1 MQLTIPAGSTTATNV
16 QVQTGT
22 VAGTI
27 TITFRLTAFSNDVTP
42 TPVPVRTIR
51 VNPTPPVITSLT
63 AARNATGLTVTI
75 SGFSSSREI
84 QSASF
89 TFSAAPG
96 STVQTTEL
104 TVPVNA
110 MFAQYFGSAA
120 AAPFGSQF
128 TFTQPF
134 TIQQG
139 SSQSIA
145 SITVRLT
152 SLVGPSAPATA
163 NLQ

>member
-1 MQLTIPAGSTTATNV
+1 M
-16 QVQTGT
+16 
-22 VAGTI
+22 
-27 TITFRLTAFSNDVTP
+27 
-42 TPVPVRTIR
+42 
-51 VNPTPPVITSLT
+51 
-63 AARNATGLTVTI
+63 TI

-84 QSASF
+84 QSANF
-89 TFSAAPG
+89 TFNAASG
-96 STVQTTEL
+96 STLQTTQL
-104 TVPVNA
+104 TVPVDA
-110 MFAQYFGSAA
+110 TFAQYFGSAA

-145 SITVRLT
+145 SITVTLT
-152 SLVGPSAPATA
+152 SRVGTSAPATA